1 MYISPYFTRILTGL
15 SIVTSAHL
23 TYSCIL
29 TLLAILKFN
38 KNHQVMDNTTLE
50 DGLSTA
56 DFMVIHPEFD
66 LEETA
71 RVINDLLTKA
81 HIDLFQVRGELIYK
95 ALKKE
100 NAGKTLSLTGEE
112 QVVYN
117 TIRSSGNEGIWTK
130 HLKSKTNL
138 HESVIK
144 KCLRVLEQRALV
156 KAIKSV
162 KHPTRKLYM
171 LMELTPSVEVT
182 GGPWFTDQELD
193 VDFVEQLTH
202 QCYKYILM
210 KSFPRDPSSI
220 FTTSHNA
227 YPSAAT
233 IRKYIVEKRISQV
246 DLSVDDITM
255 LLDVLIYD
263 GKIERFIAQ
272 IDEDWD
278 DEDMDTESDWVYKAV
293 RDKKSESAWQ
303 DCPCGVCPVADFC
316 SDSGPVNPS
325 SCAYY
330 SKWLEF

>member
-1 MYISPYFTRILTGL
+1 MADSK
-15 SIVTSAHL
+15 S
-23 TYSCIL
+23 
-29 TLLAILKFN
+29 
-38 KNHQVMDNTTLE
+38 LE
-50 DGLSTA
+50 DLFYDECSKAGNNGLTTTDFLSVHKECDPKDTA
-56 DFMVIHPEFD
+56 LAMN
-66 LEETA
+66 A
-71 RVINDLLTKA
+71 LLTKGY
-81 HIDLFQVRGELIYK
+81 IEVFQVRGELIYK

-100 NAGKTLSLTGEE
+100 DVGKAGALHGEE

-138 HESVIK
+138 HEAVIK
-144 KCLRVLEQRALV
+144 RCLRALEQKALV

-210 KSFPRDPSSI
+210 KSFPRDPSCI
-220 FTTSHNA
+220 FTSSHNA
-227 YPSAAT
+227 YPSAAAV
-233 IRKYIVEKRISQV
+233 RKYIMEKRISQV
-246 DLSVDDITM
+246 ELSVDDITM

-263 GKIERFIAQ
+263 GKVERFIAQ
-272 IDEDWD
+272 VDEDWD

-293 RDKKSESAWQ
+293 RDKKAESAWQ

-316 SDSGPVNPS
+316 TESGPVNPAG
-325 SCAYY
+325 CTYY
-330 SKWLEF
+330 SKWLDF